1 MCSWSQKIAGGV
13 AILLLFCQPTPSHA
27 QATAVDQISGTIQDS
42 TGAAIPG
49 AQITALQTA
58 TGFSRSAVSGSDG
71 AYVLGSLPLGPYRIE
86 VSATGFKTYRRE
98 GIVLQV
104 NTNPEMNATLEVG
117 LLSQQVEVNA
127 DVQMAETQTTGI
139 SQVIDERRVV
149 DLPLNGRQA
158 TQLVLLSGAA
168 VTAPPSDLASS
179 KNYPSSTTIAIA
191 GGQANG
197 TFYLLDGGDHND
209 AFGSINLPL
218 PFPDLLQEFSVQTNA
233 IPASYG
239 ERAGGVVNVVTKSGT
254 NAVHGDLFEFL
265 RNGAVNAKNYFASS
279 VDQLK
284 RNQFGGTV
292 GGPILRN
299 RLFFFGGYQGTI
311 THTAPPTV
319 TSFVPTAQALQGNFI
334 TQSSA
339 CAIRTIYDPQTGNPF
354 PNNQIPVGRFNQ
366 QALNVLKYVPTSTD
380 PCGQILY
387 SIPNNSKE
395 NQYLGRIDWTQS
407 ARHSIFGRYY
417 YTTNDNPAVYTN
429 NDLLLTSRPGTKDN
443 VQSLV
448 LGDSYT
454 LNAAAINAFHF
465 TWARERINRGPASGL
480 PTAES
485 LGLNVAPS
493 PGNSPQINVSSHFGT
508 SCGICSLAK
517 VYSGSMQFAD
527 DINIV
532 KGRHQFAF
540 GGEWIHRYVNYQ
552 TSTQQNV
559 SYSFNGQ
566 NTANP
571 NPKRGDPV
579 TGDAVAD
586 FLLGVPVSVIQG
598 NLTLLNYIQNYVGL
612 YASDKIRISPR
623 LSINA
628 GLRWEP
634 YLPEIETK
642 NRATHFDLAS
652 FMAGT
657 KSTVFQNAPPG
668 LTFPGDPGFPRA
680 GTNSHFAN
688 FAPRLGVVWDPF
700 GNATTVVRA
709 GYGVLYDL
717 PAMQYFD
724 RFGFGPPWA
733 SAITLNNPSGGF
745 TNPYASYPGGDPF
758 PLPIPPKSDAVF
770 ASAGQYV
777 NLPLH
782 IHPTYFQQWN
792 LSLQQQLSSDWLFS
806 LNYLGNKGTHLWA
819 VTEGNPAVYIPG
831 QSSVG
836 NTNSRR
842 VLSRLNPQ
850 AGSAFSS
857 LATVDDGANSSYNA
871 MLVTL
876 NHRLRKNFSLLLNYT
891 WSHCIN
897 EGGIQ
902 SEISGNAY
910 QDPNNRAANR
920 GNCVTDVRQIFN
932 ASLVAETPHFT
943 RNLTE
948 RLIGDWEM
956 SAIVTARA
964 GLWFSPGTGTD
975 ASFTGVGADRPNVT
989 GDPNNINR
997 TLNKWFDTA
1006 VFSKNLPGQYGNAGR
1021 DSLVGPSSYNVD
1033 LALFRNFPF
1042 EVFKKSQSL
1051 EFRIEAFNALNH
1063 PVFDNPSSNFASSNF
1078 GRILS
1083 AHDPRI
1089 MQVAL
1094 KYVF

>member
-1 MCSWSQKIAGGV
+1 MGFWPKRIATTAMIV
-13 AILLLFCQPTPSHA
+13 LALCLPTPSHS

-49 AQITALQTA
+49 AKVTALQTS
-58 TGFSRSAVSGSDG
+58 TGFSRVTTSGSEG
-71 AYVLGSLPLGPYRIE
+71 SYVLRSLPLGPYRIE
-86 VSATGFKTYRRE
+86 VSAPGFKTYRRE
-98 GIVLQV
+98 GVVLQV
-104 NTNPEMNATLEVG
+104 NTNPQMNAVLEVG
-117 LLSQQVEVNA
+117 LISQQVEVRAN
-127 DVQMAETQTTGI
+127 VQMAETQTTGI
-139 SQVIDERRVV
+139 SQVVDERQVV
-149 DLPLNGRQA
+149 DLPLNGRQP
-158 TQLVLLSGAA
+158 TQLVLLAGAA

-197 TFYLLDGGDHND
+197 TYYLLDGGDHND
-209 AFGSINLPL
+209 AFGSINLPI
-218 PFPDLLQEFSVQTNA
+218 PFPDLLQEFSVQTNS

-239 ERAGGVVNVVTKSGT
+239 ERAGGVVNIVTKSGT
-254 NAVHGDLFEFL
+254 NAFHGDLFEFL

-311 THTAPPTV
+311 IHTAPPTA
-319 TSFVPTAQALQGNFI
+319 TSFVPTAQALQGNFS

-339 CAIRTIYDPQTGNPF
+339 CVARTIIDPTTGKPF
-354 PNNQIPVGRFNQ
+354 PNNQIPVDRFSP
-366 QALNVLKYVPTSTD
+366 QALNLMKYIPSSAD
-380 PCGQILY
+380 PCGKLLY
-387 SIPNNSKE
+387 SIPNNSTE

-407 ARHSIFGRYY
+407 ARHSLFGRYY
-417 YTTNDNPAVYTN
+417 YTANDNPAVYTN
-429 NDLLLTSRPGTKDN
+429 SNLLLTTRPGTNDT

-454 LNAAAINAFHF
+454 LTSAAINAFHF
-465 TWARERINRGPASGL
+465 TWTHERINRGPASGL

-493 PGNSPQINVSSHFGT
+493 PGNSPQINVSSHFNT

-517 VYSGSMQFAD
+517 VYSGSRQFAD
-527 DINIV
+527 DVNLM
-532 KGRHQFAF
+532 KRRHQFAF
-540 GGEWIHRYVNYQ
+540 GGEWIRRYVNYQ

-559 SYSFNGQ
+559 AYNFNGQ
-566 NTANP
+566 IT
-571 NPKRGDPV
+571 GDP
-579 TGDAVAD
+579 VAD
-586 FLLGVPVSVIQG
+586 FLLGLPSSVVQG
-598 NLTLLNYIQNYVGL
+598 NITILNFIQNYIGV
-612 YASDKIRISPR
+612 YASDKIRLSQR

-634 YLPEIETK
+634 YLPEYDTQ
-642 NRATHFDLAS
+642 NRATHFDLSS
-652 FMAGT
+652 FIAGT
-657 KSTVFQNAPPG
+657 KSSVFQNAPPG
-668 LTFPGDPGFPRA
+668 LTFPGDRGFPRA
-680 GTNSHFAN
+680 GTNSHLAN
-688 FAPRLGVVWDPF
+688 FAPRLGIVWDPF
-700 GNATTVVRA
+700 GDATTVVRA

-733 SAITLNNPSGGF
+733 SAITLNNPAGGF
-745 TNPYASYPGGDPF
+745 ADPYLGYPGGDPF
-758 PLPIPPKSDAVF
+758 PLPIPPKADAIF

-782 IHPTYFQQWN
+782 IHPSYFQQWN

-831 QSSVG
+831 KCGTSQCSTVA

-842 VLSRLNPQ
+842 VLARLNPQ

-857 LATVDDGANSSYNA
+857 IATVDDGANSSYNA

-876 NHRLRKNFSLLLNYT
+876 NHRFRKNFSLLLNYT

-910 QDPNNRAANR
+910 QDPYNRAANR
-920 GNCVTDVRQIFN
+920 GNCVTDVRQTFN
-932 ASLVAETPHFT
+932 ASLLAVTPHWT
-943 RNLTE
+943 KNLPE
-948 RLIGDWEM
+948 RLIGDWEL
-956 SAIVTARA
+956 SAIVTDRS
-964 GLWFSPGTGTD
+964 GFWFSPSSGTD
-975 ASFTGVGADRPNVT
+975 ASLTGVGADRPNVV
-989 GDPNNINR
+989 GNPNDVSNR
-997 TLNKWFDTA
+997 SLNKWFNTA
-1006 VFSKNLPGQYGNAGR
+1006 AFSRNAPGTYGDAGR
-1021 DSLVGPSSYNVD
+1021 DSLVGPSAYHVD
-1033 LALFRNFPF
+1033 MALFRTFPF
-1042 EVFKKSQSL
+1042 EVFEKPQSIQ
-1051 EFRIEAFNALNH
+1051 FRIEAFNALNH
-1063 PVFDNPSSNFASSNF
+1063 PTFDNPSSNFNSSNF
-1078 GRILS
+1078 GRILGAS
-1083 AHDPRI
+1083 DPRI